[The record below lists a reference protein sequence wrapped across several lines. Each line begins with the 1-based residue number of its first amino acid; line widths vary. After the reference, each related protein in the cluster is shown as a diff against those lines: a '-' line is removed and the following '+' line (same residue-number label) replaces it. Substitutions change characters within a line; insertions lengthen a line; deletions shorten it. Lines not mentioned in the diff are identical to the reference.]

1 MTPPNTQEPRA
12 RVHRIVRLDYLVRV
26 TTYPLYFLLYGLHL
40 WPRDVSRWVWVLLVW
55 HLLLWPYVARFLAA
69 RSEDSKA
76 AEFRNLLVDSFF
88 IGLAVPFSG
97 FSLWPCATGF
107 LGINAGNV
115 LNGGVKFAARGL
127 VLFIAGVLVA
137 TALAGFHP
145 DVMAG
150 TLPTQLLSIAVLLAF
165 TTVVSN
171 TTFRQ
176 SQNIVQINRQVRR
189 QNVQIEEKGVQLE
202 ERSHQLE
209 KALYAAESAN
219 AAKSNFLA
227 NMSHELRTPLNS
239 IIGFA
244 NILLRN
250 TAQNLRTQDIKYLS
264 RISVNGSHLLTLI
277 NGVLDLSKIDARQMQ
292 LELTSVDIAA
302 LLREAMSEM
311 EPQAELRD
319 VELVAEVPAVAT
331 LHTDRSRLK
340 QIVLNLL
347 SNAVKFTHGG
357 RITLRLL
364 TDPRSGL
371 PTRID
376 VIDTGIGIPADRLH
390 AVFDPFQQEDETTSR
405 QYGGTGL
412 GLTITRSLAHLM
424 GWRIEATSEVGV
436 GSTFS
441 VVMSRDPAAVS
452 ATRSTLEM
460 QAVGEH
466 EQAMMGLAN
475 APLRVLIIDDE
486 ADARTILTNQLEEL
500 GCDVISAASAD
511 EGIAL
516 AQRVKPDLITL
527 DIMMPRKNGWDALR
541 ELKAHADV
549 RDIPVVVVSVV
560 ANEKRGRLLGAVD
573 FIDKPVL
580 RDSLMGAIRRNV
592 GKMGPPRVLLVH
604 DKHTDL
610 RRYKELTDP
619 DILSL
624 EIAGNIA
631 DAREMMRLSPR
642 PIDLVVLDLSE
653 WDNATAEW
661 ISDHNNDPLSA
672 SIRIVVVL
680 SEALIETLSEPYELG
695 ATFLRR
701 GHRFAA
707 DLGAI
712 VGELRERKAS

>member
-1 MTPPNTQEPRA
+1 MTSPNTLELQL
-12 RVHRIVRLDYLVRV
+12 RVHRIVRLDYLVRLG
-26 TTYPLYFLLYGLHL
+26 TYPLYLVLYGLHM
-40 WPRDVSRWVWVLLVW
+40 WPRSVSPMAWVVIIWQT
-55 HLLLWPYVARFLAA
+55 LLWPHVAYFTAK
-69 RSEDSKA
+69 RSPADSKR
-76 AEFRNLLVDSFF
+76 AELRNLLADSFC
-88 IGLAVPFSG
+88 IGLMVPFTA
-97 FSLWPCATGF
+97 FSLWPSATGF
-107 LGINAGNV
+107 LAVNAGNM
-115 LNGGVKFAARGL
+115 LNGGWKFAARGL
-127 VLFIAGVLVA
+127 ACFCAGVLLA
-137 TALAGFHP
+137 TAIVGFHP
-145 DVMAG
+145 DVMAASL
-150 TLPTQLLSIAVLLAF
+150 TTQLLSLLVLIAYSSAF
-165 TTVVSN
+165 TYVTYK
-171 TTFRQ
+171 Q
-176 SQNIVQINRQVRR
+176 SQNMVLAGRQVRQ
-189 QNVQIEEKGVQLE
+189 QNAQIEEKGVLLE

-209 KALYAAESAN
+209 TALHAAESAN

-250 TAQNLRTQDIKYLS
+250 TSQNLRTQDIKYLS

-277 NGVLDLSKIDARQMQ
+277 NGVLDLSKIDAKQMQ

-302 LLREAMSEM
+302 LLREALSEM
-311 EPQAELRD
+311 EPQAESRE
-319 VELVAEVPAVAT
+319 VELVADVPAVAT

-347 SNAVKFTHGG
+347 SNAVKFTHSG
-357 RITLRLL
+357 RITLRLV
-364 TDPRSGL
+364 TDPRSGM
-371 PTRID
+371 PARID

-441 VVMSRDPAAVS
+441 VVMSRDPTAVA
-452 ATRSTLEM
+452 ATRNTIEM
-460 QAVGEH
+460 QAVGAQA
-466 EQAMMGLAN
+466 QAMMGLAN

-500 GCDVISAASAD
+500 GCDVICAASAD

-541 ELKAHADV
+541 ELKANADV

-573 FIDKPVL
+573 FIDKPVM
-580 RDSLMGAIRRNV
+580 RDALIGAIRRNV

-604 DKHTDL
+604 DKLTDL

-624 EIAGNIA
+624 EIAGNVA

-642 PIDLVVLDLSE
+642 PIDLVV
-653 WDNATAEW
+653 
-661 ISDHNNDPLSA
+661 
-672 SIRIVVVL
+672 
-680 SEALIETLSEPYELG
+680 
-695 ATFLRR
+695 
-701 GHRFAA
+701 
-707 DLGAI
+707 
-712 VGELRERKAS
+712 